1 MKSWRAAILNLIV
14 GLVVG
19 MMCVV
24 PLTAKAQTGLYG
36 MFSYSHVTGQGVGY
50 GASSSDHGSI
60 SPRGGTFGVYSDFLK
75 FGPMHVGGDGRF
87 FIQNTGGDRP
97 YGSKASGALFGARL
111 DAQGLPLPLEP
122 YGQVELGVVGANNG
136 NSYTRSTG
144 LAYQFQAGLD
154 YVLIPRLDLRFEYGA
169 GQIAG
174 GTGPSRALQQL
185 GIGICLRL

>member
-1 MKSWRAAILNLIV
+1 MRNWRAAVLSLM
-14 GLVVG
+14 LG

-24 PLTAKAQTGLYG
+24 PLAAKAQTGLYG

-50 GASSSDHGSI
+50 GVAGSQHGSI
-60 SPRGGTFGVYSDFLK
+60 SPKGGTFGVYSDFLK
-75 FGPMHVGGDGRF
+75 FGPVHVGGDGRF

-111 DAQGLPLPLEP
+111 DAQGLPLPLIP